1 MIGGRGRPEEA
12 PDAVRSGDGG
22 ALNTPGDSEGV
33 RELYS
38 LPPEEFTAARDRL
51 AADLKEA
58 GKADQAAAVKKL
70 RKPSI
75 VAWAVN
81 AAARDRPEDVE
92 ALRAAGQALRRAQ
105 RKALSGG
112 GGEDLRQAT
121 DERRALVGSLAE
133 AGVAAIGARGSAHRD
148 AIAATFDAASIDDE
162 LGQRLQAGM
171 LEREARPTAGFGAI
185 EGFEVLQG
193 GGGDE
198 GEPAEED
205 PAEVRRERTKEARAA
220 EQRAAA
226 AERAAETA
234 HRRAEGLKEKATAA
248 VNAARDAESEA
259 KRLAEEAK
267 TERKRADRAAKSAE
281 ALRS

>member
-1 MIGGRGRPEEA
+1 MSASVDTEQ
-12 PDAVRSGDGG
+12 VRD
-22 ALNTPGDSEGV
+22 
-33 RELYS
+33 LYA

-51 AADLKEA
+51 AGELKDA
-58 GKADQAAAVKKL
+58 GKTADAAGVKKL

-81 AAARDRPEDVE
+81 AAARDRPEDIE

-121 DERRALVGSLAE
+121 DERRALVQSLAE

-148 AIAATFDAASIDDE
+148 AIAATLDAASIDDE

-171 LEREARPTAGFGAI
+171 LEREARPAAGFGAI

-193 GGGDE
+193 GGGDAD
-198 GEPAEED
+198 EPAEED
-205 PAEVRRERTKEARAA
+205 PAELRRERTREARAA
-220 EQRAAA
+220 EQRATA
-226 AERAAETA
+226 AERAADAA
-234 HRRAEGLKEKATAA
+234 HRRAEGLKQKATAA

-259 KRLAEEAK
+259 KRLTEEAK
-267 TERKRADRAAKSAE
+267 TERKRAERAAKSAE
-281 ALRS
+281 AIRGGS